1 MPITWTDFDKCIN
14 DRIGYYQH
22 QYDQAT
28 RVYRKLVKEGG
39 NNQEQ
44 LIDIL
49 SVQQMMA
56 DELCRLR
63 RLLNKYSPR
72 PQTVI
77 SDRKL
82 IDIQQS
88 RLN

>member
-1 MPITWTDFDKCIN
+1 MPITWTDFDKCVN
-14 DRIGYYQH
+14 DRIAYYQQ

-28 RVYRKLVKEGG
+28 RVYRKLLKEGG

-44 LIDIL
+44 VIDIL

-56 DELCRLR
+56 DEVSRLR
-63 RLLNKYSPR
+63 RLLQKYSSQPR
-72 PQTVI
+72 SVI
-77 SDRKL
+77 SDRTL
-82 IDIQQS
+82 IDIKQS

>member
-1 MPITWTDFDKCIN
+1 MPITWVDFDECVN
-14 DRIGYYQH
+14 DRIAYYQQ

-28 RVYRKLVKEGG
+28 RVYKKLLKEGV

-44 LIDIL
+44 VIDIL
-49 SVQQMMA
+49 SIQQMFA
-56 DELCRLR
+56 DELSRLR
-63 RLLNKYSPR
+63 RLLNKYSSR

-77 SDRKL
+77 SDRIL
-82 IDIQQS
+82 TDIKQS

>member
-1 MPITWTDFDKCIN
+1 MPITWVDFDECIN
-14 DRIGYYQH
+14 DRIAHYQQ

-28 RVYRKLVKEGG
+28 RVYKKLLKEGG

-44 LIDIL
+44 VMDIL

-63 RLLNKYSPR
+63 RLRNKYA
-72 PQTVI
+72 QDAKMMIT
-77 SDRKL
+77 DRKL
-82 IDIQQS
+82 VTIKPD